1 MVTLY
6 GGHSGALNSR
16 GGGGGVNFSSFPGPR
31 ALLLLSV
38 GCGGG
43 RRGRLRR
50 RRRRRLEG
58 GAGGVLAADPGV
70 LGLVDPAALPVVH
83 VVVVAVLARSVAV
96 ADPRLAHVLVG
107 VRPERGVLGER
118 RWRRRR
124 GELRPKSV
132 VFSETVH
139 KYSSGQFNEQSG
151 VYPRNYKRC
160 TINAFKVA

>member
-16 GGGGGVNFSSFPGPR
+16 GGGGVNFSSFPGPR
-31 ALLLLSV
+31 ALILLLV
-38 GCGGG
+38 DCGGG
-43 RRGRLRR
+43 RRGQLRRRRR
-50 RRRRRLEG
+50 RRRRRLES

-96 ADPRLAHVLVG
+96 ADPCLAHVLVG

-124 GELRPKSV
+124 GELRP
-132 VFSETVH
+132 
-139 KYSSGQFNEQSG
+139 
-151 VYPRNYKRC
+151 R
-160 TINAFKVA
+160 